1 MYDPVLYVYEFL
13 LSLLSGLLGILLMA
27 LSGLRTL
34 TVRIADRFNFSTS
47 RQYSR
52 ALKQK
57 VKFSLAICCIP
68 GPLTESKNSASQLAV
83 FLGPSTESKTK
94 PRNWQYSR
102 ALKQK
107 VKYSLAIGS
116 IPGPLNRKLNTASQL
131 AVFQGP

>member
-1 MYDPVLYVYEFL
+1 VYGPVCTVWWEKKLWAAEFL
-13 LSLLSGLLGILLMA
+13 HPPSLLFHSTLNKYEYFLSLLSSLLGILLMA

-34 TVRIADRFNFSTS
+34 TVLIAERFSFSTS

-57 VKFSLAICCIP
+57 VKI
-68 GPLTESKNSASQLAV
+68 Q
-83 FLGPSTESKTK
+83 

-107 VKYSLAIGS
+107 VKFSLAMGS
-116 IPGPLNRKLNTASQL
+116 FPGPL
-131 AVFQGP
+131 